1 MPVRHRFFVEA
12 PLAVGETHRF
22 DALAHQLAAVL
33 RLKSGDAIT
42 LINGDGYEYLATLTE
57 LSPRRAAGQV
67 QERYPTNTDPQ
78 IDLTLYLCSLKQDK
92 FEWVLQK
99 ATELGATC
107 IVPVVS
113 QRSVVRPV
121 SALAAKHTRWNA
133 ILREATEQ
141 CGRTRPPIL
150 GHPAKL
156 SEIELPKDVHGF
168 LAWEE
173 AGEDVPT
180 LGQAVSAL
188 CPTGLRALP
197 SLALFIG
204 PEGGLAPGEVQ
215 SLVARGWRIV
225 TLGRRILRAET
236 AALSGLAIILDR
248 CGEL

>member
-1 MPVRHRFFVEA
+1 VPARRRFFVEA
-12 PLAVGETHRF
+12 PLAVGEIHRL
-22 DALAHQLAAVL
+22 DALAHQLATVL

-42 LINGDGYEYLATLTE
+42 LINGDGYEYLAVLTE

-67 QERYPTNTDPQ
+67 QERHPTNTDPQ

-99 ATELGATC
+99 ATELGATR

-121 SALAAKHTRWNA
+121 SALAAKHTRWST

-141 CGRTRPPIL
+141 CGRTRLPVLANPV
-150 GHPAKL
+150 KL
-156 SEIELPKDVHGF
+156 SEIELPRDAYGF

-173 AGEDVPT
+173 AGEDAPT

-188 CPTGLRALP
+188 CSTGLHALP
-197 SLALFIG
+197 PLALFIG
-204 PEGGLAPGEVQ
+204 PEGGLASDEVQ
-215 SLVARGWRIV
+215 SLVACGWRIV

-236 AALSGLAIILDR
+236 AALAGLAIILHR

>member
-1 MPVRHRFFVEA
+1 VPARRRFFVEA
-12 PLAVGETHRF
+12 PLAVGEIHRL
-22 DALAHQLAAVL
+22 DALAHQLATVL

-42 LINGDGYEYLATLTE
+42 LINGDGYEYLAVLTE

-67 QERYPTNTDPQ
+67 QERHPTNTDPQ

-99 ATELGATC
+99 ATELGATH

-121 SALAAKHTRWNA
+121 SALAAKHTRWST

-141 CGRTRPPIL
+141 CGRTRPPGL
-150 GHPAKL
+150 ANPVKL
-156 SEIELPKDVHGF
+156 SEIKLPKDVYGF

-173 AGEDVPT
+173 AGEDAPT
-180 LGQAVSAL
+180 LGQAVGAL
-188 CPTGLRALP
+188 CPAGLHALP

-204 PEGGLAPGEVQ
+204 PEGGLAPDEVQ
-215 SLVARGWRIV
+215 SLIACGWRIV

-236 AALSGLAIILDR
+236 AALAGLAIILDR